1 MVTTFAHGL
10 TVAYVVMGFVS
21 LFGYFPQMITF
32 WRNPAA
38 CVATPLLTWSLWA
51 AQTVVFHAY
60 AILVNGDPM
69 FMMSTGL
76 FMVATVSCLAL
87 LIRGKRMASGQD
99 TPRTPV
105 VSIGGNVVPLRTPPK
120 AA

>member
-1 MVTTFAHGL
+1 MVTAFAHGL
-10 TVAYVVMGFVS
+10 TVAYVIMGFVS

-69 FMMSTGL
+69 FMMSTGM
-76 FMVATVSCLAL
+76 FMIATLSCLVL
-87 LIRGKRMASGQD
+87 LIRGKRLASGHG

-105 VSIGGNVVPLRTPPK
+105 ISSGSNVIALRTPPK